1 MNSTFSLAKSKK
13 IFLGLLSFALL
24 ISCGSFQ
31 SASYFET
38 DGIYVS
44 KKSNSQVA
52 SQEVTQDTYYSQY
65 FQDVADGYI
74 PETTQETYFTDTDT
88 YTSSGQNQSSDID
101 SASSQIPWGE
111 QTAQTEIIV
120 VNNSPNMF
128 WGGLSGFAF
137 RTSSFWNNYY
147 GDSFRFG
154 YGNFFNP
161 FFNPYQSN
169 FGFWGRGN
177 QFFNPY
183 MNPYSAYSNF
193 YSPYGY
199 ANFWNFNQRWR
210 GNRFMNGYNN
220 QNLNDRDFASTVAR
234 VRSGRGE
241 KNYGN
246 SSDRNNRNDDS
257 KESKSDARDVQRT
270 INRINVGRGV
280 SSIGRGVS
288 IGSIGTNQLRENIAS
303 NSRST
308 IFRNTGSTSGI
319 TGFYRSN
326 TNITKSLLGNSSGRV
341 SLSRNSLGARNNNN
355 NTSSPRTLRPVK
367 TRRPV
372 VVNNR
377 QPAVRRAVQQPIKRA
392 NTSYNRPKKNN
403 SSPARSYNSTP
414 ARSYNSTPARS
425 YNSGSSSRGSS
436 SGASG
441 GGSGRSSSG
450 GRRN

>member
-1 MNSTFSLAKSKK
+1 MNTTFSLSKIKK
-13 IFLGLLSFALL
+13 IFLGLLSVTLL

-44 KKSNSQVA
+44 KKSNSQEA

-74 PETTQETYFTDTDT
+74 PETTEETYFTDTDT
-88 YTSSGQNQSSDID
+88 YTSSGQNQYSDTD

-111 QTAQTEIIV
+111 QTSQTEIIV

-169 FGFWGRGN
+169 FGFWNN

-183 MNPYSAYSNF
+183 FNPYSAYSNF

-199 ANFWNFNQRWR
+199 ANFWNRNQGWGR
-210 GNRFMNGYNN
+210 NRYMNGYKD

-241 KNYGN
+241 KNYGD

-257 KESKSDARDVQRT
+257 KESKSDARDRDVQRT

-288 IGSIGTNQLRENIAS
+288 IGSIRTNQLNENIVG
-303 NSRST
+303 NSRSA
-308 IFRNTGSTSGI
+308 IFRNGGSTSGI

-355 NTSSPRTLRPVK
+355 TSSPRTVRPVK

-377 QPAVRRAVQQPIKRA
+377 QPNVRRAAQQPVKRA

-403 SSPARSYNSTP
+403 STPARSYNSTP

-425 YNSGSSSRGSS
+425 YNSSSSRGSS
-436 SGASG
+436 SGASS

>member
-1 MNSTFSLAKSKK
+1 MNATFSLSKIK
-13 IFLGLLSFALL
+13 KLFLGLFCATLL

-44 KKSNSQVA
+44 KKSNSQES

-74 PETTQETYFTDTDT
+74 PETTQETYFTDTDA
-88 YTSSGQNQSSDID
+88 YTSSGQNQSNDID
-101 SASSQIPWGE
+101 SGTSQIPWGG
-111 QTAQTEIIV
+111 QTSQTEIIV
-120 VNNSPNMF
+120 GNNGPNYF

-169 FGFWGRGN
+169 FGFWGN
-177 QFFNPY
+177 QFFNPF

-199 ANFWNFNQRWR
+199 ANYWNVNQRWGR
-210 GNRFMNGYNN
+210 NRFMNGYNN

-257 KESKSDARDVQRT
+257 KESKSDDRDVQRT

-280 SSIGRGVS
+280 NSIGRGVS
-288 IGSIGTNQLRENIAS
+288 IGSIGTNQLRGNITS
-303 NSRST
+303 NSRVTNS
-308 IFRNTGSTSGI
+308 RNIGSTSGI
-319 TGFYRSN
+319 TGFYSSN
-326 TNITKSLLGNSSGRV
+326 RNLTKALQGSSSGRV
-341 SLSRNSLGARNNNN
+341 SLSRNSLGVRNNTK
-355 NTSSPRTLRPVK
+355 TSSPRTVRPIK

-372 VVNNR
+372 AVNR
-377 QPAVRRAVQQPIKRA
+377 LPVIKRA
-392 NTSYNRPKKNN
+392 KPKQINRSNTTYNRPKKNN
-403 SSPARSYNSTP
+403 TTPARSYNSTP
-414 ARSYNSTPARS
+414 ARSYSSTPARS

-436 SGASG
+436 SGASS

>member
-1 MNSTFSLAKSKK
+1 MNATFSLAKIKK
-13 IFLGLLSFALL
+13 IFLGLLSFALM

-88 YTSSGQNQSSDID
+88 YTSSGQNQSNDID
-101 SASSQIPWGE
+101 SAASQIPWGG
-111 QTAQTEIIV
+111 QTSQTEIIV
-120 VNNSPNMF
+120 GNNGPNYF

-199 ANFWNFNQRWR
+199 ANFWNVNQRWR
-210 GNRFMNGYNN
+210 RNRFMNGYNN
-220 QNLNDRDFASTVAR
+220 QILNDRDFTSTVAR
-234 VRSGRGE
+234 VKSGRGE

-280 SSIGRGVS
+280 NSIGRGVS

-355 NTSSPRTLRPVK
+355 TSSPRTLRPIK

-436 SGASG
+436 SGASS

>member
-1 MNSTFSLAKSKK
+1 MNATFSLAKIKK
-13 IFLGLLSFALL
+13 IFLGLLSFVLL
-24 ISCGSFQ
+24 VSCGSFQ

-44 KKSNSQVA
+44 LKSNSQES

-65 FQDVADGYI
+65 FHDVADGYI
-74 PETTQETYFTDTDT
+74 PETTQETYFTDTDA
-88 YTSSGQNQSSDID
+88 YTSSGQNQYNDID
-101 SASSQIPWGE
+101 SATSQIPWGG
-111 QTAQTEIIV
+111 QTSQTEIIV
-120 VNNSPNMF
+120 GNNGPNYF

-161 FFNPYQSN
+161 FFNPYRSN
-169 FGFWGRGN
+169 FGFWGN

-199 ANFWNFNQRWR
+199 ANFWNVNQRWR
-210 GNRFMNGYNN
+210 RNRFMNGYNN

-234 VRSGRGE
+234 VKSGRGE
-241 KNYGN
+241 KNYGD

-257 KESKSDARDVQRT
+257 KESKSDNRDVQRT

-288 IGSIGTNQLRENIAS
+288 IRTNQLNENIFS
-303 NSRST
+303 SSRST
-308 IFRNTGSTSGI
+308 NSRNTASTSGI
-319 TGFYRSN
+319 TGLYRSN
-326 TNITKSLLGNSSGRV
+326 TNINKSLQGNSVGRV
-341 SLSRNSLGARNNNN
+341 SLSRNSLGARNNTK
-355 NTSSPRTLRPVK
+355 TSSPRTLRPVN

-377 QPAVRRAVQQPIKRA
+377 QSAVRRTAQQLTKGA
-392 NTSYNRPKKNN
+392 KNSYSRTKKNN
-403 SSPARSYNSTP
+403 SSPARSYNPTP
-414 ARSYNSTPARS
+414 ARSYNSSPARS

-436 SGASG
+436 SGASS

>member
-1 MNSTFSLAKSKK
+1 MNTTFSLSKIKK
-13 IFLGLLSFALL
+13 IFLGLLSVTLL

-44 KKSNSQVA
+44 KKSNSQEA

-74 PETTQETYFTDTDT
+74 PETTEETYFTDTDA
-88 YTSSGQNQSSDID
+88 YTSSDQNQYSDTD

-111 QTAQTEIIV
+111 QTSQTEIIV

-169 FGFWGRGN
+169 FGFWNN

-183 MNPYSAYSNF
+183 FNPYSAYSNF

-199 ANFWNFNQRWR
+199 ANFWNRNQGWGR
-210 GNRFMNGYNN
+210 NRYMNGYKD

-241 KNYGN
+241 KNYGD

-257 KESKSDARDVQRT
+257 KESKSDARDRDVQRT

-303 NSRST
+303 NSRSA
-308 IFRNTGSTSGI
+308 IFRNGGSTSGI

-355 NTSSPRTLRPVK
+355 NTSSPRTVRPVK

-377 QPAVRRAVQQPIKRA
+377 QPNVRRAAQQPVKRA

-403 SSPARSYNSTP
+403 STPARSYNSTP

-425 YNSGSSSRGSS
+425 YNSSSSRGSS
-436 SGASG
+436 SGASS

>member
-1 MNSTFSLAKSKK
+1 MNNTLKLSEIKNL
-13 IFLGLLSFALL
+13 FLGLLSVILL
-24 ISCGSFQ
+24 IGCGSFQ

-44 KKSNSQVA
+44 KKSNSQE
-52 SQEVTQDTYYSQY
+52 SSKEVTKDTYYSQY

-74 PETTQETYFTDTDT
+74 PETTQETYFTDTDA
-88 YTSSGQNQSSDID
+88 YTSTNQYQSTDID
-101 SASSQIPWGE
+101 SETSQIPWGG
-111 QTAQTEIIV
+111 QTSQTEIIV
-120 VNNSPNMF
+120 VNNSPNYF

-169 FGFWGRGN
+169 FGFWGN
-177 QFFNPY
+177 QFFNPF

-199 ANFWNFNQRWR
+199 ANYWNVNQRWGR
-210 GNRFMNGYNN
+210 NRFMNGYNN
-220 QNLNDRDFASTVAR
+220 QNLNDRNFASTVAR

-241 KNYGN
+241 KNYGD
-246 SSDRNNRNDDS
+246 SSDRNNRNDNS
-257 KESKSDARDVQRT
+257 KESKSDNRDVQRT

-280 SSIGRGVS
+280 NSIGRGIS
-288 IGSIGTNQLRENIAS
+288 IGSIGTNQLRGNIAS
-303 NSRST
+303 NSRATNS
-308 IFRNTGSTSGI
+308 RNIGFNPGV
-319 TGFYRSN
+319 TGFYSSN
-326 TNITKSLLGNSSGRV
+326 RNLNKALQGSSSGRV
-341 SLSRNSLGARNNNN
+341 SLSRNSLGARNNTM
-355 NTSSPRTLRPVK
+355 TSSPRTVRPIK
-367 TRRPV
+367 TKKPV
-372 VVNNR
+372 VRRVTPQQINR
-377 QPAVRRAVQQPIKRA
+377 S
-392 NTSYNRPKKNN
+392 NSSYNRPKKNN
-403 SSPARSYNSTP
+403 SAPARSYNSTP

-425 YNSGSSSRGSS
+425 YNSGNSRGSS
-436 SGASG
+436 SGASS

>member
-74 PETTQETYFTDTDT
+74 PETTQETYFTDTDA

-355 NTSSPRTLRPVK
+355 ISSPRTLRPVK

-372 VVNNR
+372 IVNNR

-436 SGASG
+436 SGASS